1 MHCALSLLAAL
12 LVAAPAIAQTT
23 TSCDSS
29 GRGVSTRS
37 TDSTGLVTIRDAQGR
52 VIGTERTD
60 TTGTTT
66 LRDGRGR
73 ATGTTR

>member
-1 MHCALSLLAAL
+1 MQRALILSAGLLLAM
-12 LVAAPAIAQTT
+12 PAFAETT
-23 TSCDSS
+23 TTRDSS
-29 GRGVSTRS
+29 GRVVSTRT

-60 TTGTTT
+60 STGTTT
-66 LRDGRGR
+66 QRDGRGR